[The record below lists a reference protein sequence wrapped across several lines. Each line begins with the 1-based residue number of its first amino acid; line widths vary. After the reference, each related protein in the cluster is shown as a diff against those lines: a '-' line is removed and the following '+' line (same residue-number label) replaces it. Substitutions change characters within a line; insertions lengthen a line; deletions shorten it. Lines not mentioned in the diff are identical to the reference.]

1 MREYLEGFAYLVLMV
16 AAVACIISI
25 DSVVIIARSLTA
37 NDVMIAATGVIL
49 WVLVAVETLDLMLPE
64 SDEPHDWQ

>member
-1 MREYLEGFAYLVLMV
+1 MKEYLECFAYLALMF

-25 DSVVIIARSLTA
+25 DSVVIVARSLSV
-37 NDVMIAATGVIL
+37 NDVMIVMIGAVL
-49 WVLVAVETLDLMLPE
+49 WVWVAVETVDLMLPE